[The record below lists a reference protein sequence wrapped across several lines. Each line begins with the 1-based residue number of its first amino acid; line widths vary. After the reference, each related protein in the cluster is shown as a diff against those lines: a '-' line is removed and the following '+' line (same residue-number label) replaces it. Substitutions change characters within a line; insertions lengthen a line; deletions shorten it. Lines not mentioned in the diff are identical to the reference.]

1 MAGFLVNNT
10 PLSVCATMK
19 IERIKLGRIKLGR
32 IKLGRIRLGRMKF
45 EGVHENSDPQRW
57 L

>member
-1 MAGFLVNNT
+1 MAGFPVNNT

-32 IKLGRIRLGRMKF
+32 MKF

>member
-32 IKLGRIRLGRMKF
+32 IRLGRMKF